1 MNSQQ
6 HEQIS
11 TQGALLVIGVMTA
24 ITIAVFVSSVIDDVK
39 NFYTT
44 INLES

>member
-11 TQGALLVIGVMTA
+11 KQGALLVIGVMTA
-24 ITIAVFVSSVIDDVK
+24 ITIAVFVSTAFEDVR
-39 NFYTT
+39 NFYSTVNT
-44 INLES
+44 EN